1 MMSLNAFELVSKDVC
16 AREGVKCRKCVEE
29 RNLCKVRV
37 PYAR

>member
-1 MMSLNAFELVSKDVC
+1 MSFNAFEFVSKGVGARVGVC
-16 AREGVKCRKCVEE
+16 NAQKHVEE